1 MRKFFI
7 YLFCSLFITFPMVL
21 AASSATTIVD
31 LRVQALYRAAKISWK
46 VKGDF
51 KNPVSLMIMRA
62 DTFREGPYKEVEIIT
77 LTPGKK
83 NYEYID
89 KSMGAEANY
98 YYKLVLKET
107 GESFGPLPVRPYFS
121 PPAT

>member
-1 MRKFFI
+1 MRRFFI
-7 YLFCSLFITFPMVL
+7 YLLCYPFITSPMVL
-21 AASSATTIVD
+21 VASSTVTIVD

-51 KNPVSLMIMRA
+51 KNPISLLIMRA
-62 DTFREGPYKEVEIIT
+62 DTFKEGPYKEVEIIT
-77 LTPGKK
+77 LTPGK
-83 NYEYID
+83 NSYEYID
-89 KSMGAEANY
+89 KSMGTEVNY
-98 YYKLVLKET
+98 YYKLVLEET